1 MSEKFYK
8 FSVPVTIRAM
18 RTIWLYAENEQEA
31 REKLLDGDWSDHE
44 DEHRDDQHDWHEVV
58 LEEVEDCEEAA

>member
-18 RTIWLYAENEQEA
+18 RTIWLYAESEQEA
-31 REKLLDGDWSDHE
+31 REKLLDGDWNDCD

>member
-1 MSEKFYK
+1 MSEKCYT

-18 RTIWLYAENEQEA
+18 RTIYLYAESEQEA
-31 REKLLDGDWSDHE
+31 REKLMGGDWNDCE

-58 LEEVEDCEEAA
+58 LDEVEDCEEAA

>member
-1 MSEKFYK
+1 MSEKLYK

-31 REKLLDGDWSDHE
+31 REKLLDGDWNDCE

-58 LEEVEDCEEAA
+58 LEEVENCEDAA